1 MLRLQRRAAAE
12 GNDLMMGIRGF
23 KTKKELKAAVG
34 QRRPSFIETSMFGNE
49 YKGDGEYTI
58 VGPDPYDRRWYATIT
73 VKDGLIS
80 KVT

>member
-1 MLRLQRRAAAE
+1 
-12 GNDLMMGIRGF
+12 MMGIRGF
-23 KTKKELKAAVG
+23 KTKKELKAAAAQYIPANKDGGSRAIGV
-34 QRRPSFIETSMFGNE
+34 RPSFIETSIFGNE
-49 YKGDGEYTI
+49 YRGDGEYTI